1 MSRICQCPNALPLYI
16 SQNGKKLKSFNS
28 FIISVTGLNTEIEIL
43 KILENNA
50 RVSNREIA
58 DMLNISVEEVEKT
71 IEKLENEG
79 VILKYKTLI
88 NWEKV
93 GVEEVYAIIDVRVNL
108 TREKGYDDI
117 AKRIAKF
124 PEVHAVR
131 LVSGDYD
138 FQVVV
143 KGKSLKD
150 ISFFVADKISTIP
163 EVRDTVTHFLLRTY
177 KEEGVLMFKDE
188 EDRRLAI
195 VP

>member
-1 MSRICQCPNALPLYI
+1 MEKA
-16 SQNGKKLKSFNS
+16 
-28 FIISVTGLNTEIEIL
+28 EEIL
-43 KILENNA
+43 KILEDNA
-50 RVSNREIA
+50 KVSVKEIA
-58 DMLNISVEEVEKT
+58 EILDLSEEEVEEIIK
-71 IEKLENEG
+71 KLEGEKI
-79 VILKYKTLI
+79 ILKYKTLV
-88 NWEKV
+88 NWEKL

-131 LVSGDYD
+131 LVSGEYD

-150 ISFFVADKISTIP
+150 IAFFVAEKISTIP
-163 EVRDTVTHFLLRTY
+163 EVRDTVTHFVLRTY
-177 KEEGVLMFKDE
+177 KEEGVLLFEDE